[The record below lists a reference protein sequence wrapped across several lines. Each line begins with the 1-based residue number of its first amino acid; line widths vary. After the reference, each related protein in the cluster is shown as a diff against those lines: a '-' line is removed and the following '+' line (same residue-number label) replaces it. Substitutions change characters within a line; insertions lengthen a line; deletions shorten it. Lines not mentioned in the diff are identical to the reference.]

1 MGWENRS
8 SIPLPGKGRGSAIW
22 EDSVLKTISRWIR
35 GEKAAKP
42 GGAGEASVAATAH
55 HWYFNKRP
63 KDVIE
68 ADTLVLRADPIPALK
83 EGELLVRTL
92 YISLDA
98 TNRVWMSDWDTYMD
112 PLPIG
117 ARMLGFVLGEVAES
131 RNPAFPK
138 GSLVTGLGTWSDYF
152 VTDGQGYAPFP
163 KPEGVALAD
172 AFGILAV
179 AGPTAYVGLL
189 EIGKPKPGDTVV
201 VTAAAGAVGALV
213 GQIAKLHGCR
223 VIGIAGSLDKCS
235 WLTGELGFDA
245 AIDYRKE
252 NVLEALKREAPAG
265 IDVHFE
271 NVGGEQLD
279 AGLTLMNEG
288 GRVVICGLISTYNS
302 SEPVP
307 GPYMF
312 RNVIMK
318 RLTIQGFVILDYAAH
333 FADYHAKLVEW
344 MRSGQ
349 LKYRLHVVDG
359 LENASK
365 ALGLLY
371 TGGNNGKL
379 MVRVGF

>member
-1 MGWENRS
+1 M
-8 SIPLPGKGRGSAIW
+8 LK
-22 EDSVLKTISRWIR
+22 SVSNWIR
-35 GEKAAKP
+35 GRKAAHP
-42 GGAGEASVAATAH
+42 ATSGEGEVPQRARN
-55 HWYFNKRP
+55 WYFNRRP

-68 ADTLVLRADPIPALK
+68 ADTLVLREDPVPALK
-83 EGELLVRTL
+83 EGEVLVRSL
-92 YISLDA
+92 YMSLDA
-98 TNRVWMSDWDTYMD
+98 TNRVWLSDWETYME

-117 ARMLGFVLGEVAES
+117 ARMLGFILGEVVRS
-131 RNPAFPK
+131 RNANLPE
-138 GSLVTGLGTWSDYF
+138 GTLITGLGTWSDWF
-152 VTDGQGYAPFP
+152 VTDGEGWAPFP
-163 KPEGVALAD
+163 RPEGVPLAD

-201 VTAAAGAVGALV
+201 ITAAAGAVGALV

-223 VIGIAGSLDKCS
+223 AVGVAGSDEKCQ
-235 WLTGELGFDA
+235 WLTKELGFDA
-245 AIDYRKE
+245 AINYRKE
-252 NVLEALKREAPAG
+252 NLLEGLKREAPNG

-288 GRVVICGLISTYNS
+288 GRVVICGLISTYNA

-318 RLTIQGFVILDYAAH
+318 RLVIEGFVILDYAAH
-333 FADYHAKLVEW
+333 FAEYHAKLIEW
-344 MRSGQ
+344 MRSGK
-349 LKYRLHVVDG
+349 LKYRLHIVDG
-359 LENASK
+359 LENASD
-365 ALGLLY
+365 ALKMLY

-379 MVRVGF
+379 MVRIAADAA